1 LRQSCDF
8 SIGRYCDGFSDA
20 MRDLDLR
27 EIFVVLIDLKTIGRT
42 DVVVFTGVDEKGEP
56 YCKLSTVIE

>member
-1 LRQSCDF
+1 
-8 SIGRYCDGFSDA
+8 